1 MAEERM
7 GFQVWGDDPESDRY
21 GTRSKAFLPT
31 DWTDDLVN
39 KDYIKNKHMNSIS
52 EALLRLNS
60 RSDSFRFINYSE
72 LVDEVTQE
80 ETKYFKAFSLF
91 DSSAASF
98 SLKVVTIIKKWSD
111 TSYSKQEIVF
121 DSFGRIID
129 LGSGKFK
136 FGYRFKSGQLDFC
149 LPISQSDE
157 FTWFWSVRSLSDAK
171 VVHCVPGDSLFL
183 NVAGPN
189 SYTIQN
195 TGPGLVGPFF
205 VDHDSGE
212 SFIRNPVSEK
222 LRGNKYDPIKEES
235 YLEQK
240 RTRFT
245 EDVRFNNGVKNIHV
259 SLDGDSELRCTFN
272 PLSQPIPTGTS
283 SMSIVLEDIAES
295 GLGKPTLFYG
305 SVTPGTG
312 GFPGNKS
319 FNLDVS
325 SPYQVGEII
334 SVKNYGYRQVFGSG
348 VLDRMDFPVVVL
360 DSLGRRLTT
369 ILPHCSKRFIL
380 EGTIHLDEET
390 YFNANGGE
398 DGTTDT
404 VTVPAGSYPIWSPL

>member
-7 GFQVWGDDPESDRY
+7 GLQVWGDDPESDRY

-31 DWTDDLVN
+31 DWTDNLVH

-60 RSDSFRFINYSE
+60 RCDSFRFINYSE
-72 LVDEVTQE
+72 LVDEVTSE
-80 ETKYFKAFSLF
+80 ETKYFKAFSLN
-91 DSSAASF
+91 DSIALPF
-98 SLKVVTIIKKWSD
+98 SLKVVTIIKSWSA
-111 TSYSKQEIVF
+111 SNFIKQEIVF
-121 DSFGRIID
+121 DYLGRIID
-129 LGSGKFK
+129 LGSGKFT
-136 FGYRFKSGQLDFC
+136 FGYHFKAGLLNFC
-149 LPISQSDE
+149 LPISQSDD
-157 FTWFWSVRSLSDAK
+157 FTWYWSVRSLSDAK
-171 VVHCVPGDSLFL
+171 VVHCVPGDSLFV

-195 TGPGLVGPFF
+195 IGPGLVGPFF
-205 VDHDSGE
+205 VDHDSSE
-212 SFIRNPVSEK
+212 SFIRYPVSEK

-259 SLDGDSELRCTFN
+259 SLDGDGEFRCTFN
-272 PLSQPIPTGTS
+272 PLNQPIPTGTS
-283 SMSIVLEDIAES
+283 SMNIVLQEIADS
-295 GLGKPTLFYG
+295 GLGKPTEFFG
-305 SVTPGTG
+305 SVTPGTS
-312 GFPGNKS
+312 GFPGNSS

-325 SPYQVGEII
+325 SPYLVGEII
-334 SVKNYGYRQVFGSG
+334 SVKNYGYRREYDSG
-348 VLDRMDFPVVVL
+348 VLYRMDFPVVVL

-380 EGTIHLDEET
+380 EGAIHLDEET
-390 YFNANGGE
+390 SFKANGGE
-398 DGTTDT
+398 DGTTET
-404 VTVPAGSYPIWSPL
+404 VTVPAGNYPIWSPL

>member
-129 LGSGKFK
+129 LGSGKFT

-157 FTWFWSVRSLSDAK
+157 FTWFWAVRSLSDAK

-189 SYTIQN
+189 SYTIKN

-222 LRGNKYDPIKEES
+222 LRGNKYDPIKKES

-305 SVTPGTG
+305 SVTPGTS

-390 YFNANGGE
+390 VFNANGGE

-404 VTVPAGSYPIWSPL
+404 VTVPAGAYPIWSPL

>member
-1 MAEERM
+1 MAEERI

-31 DWTDDLVN
+31 DWTDDLVH

-60 RSDSFRFINYSE
+60 RCDSFRFINYSE
-72 LVDEVTQE
+72 LVDEVTSE
-80 ETKYFKAFSLF
+80 ETKYFKAFSLN
-91 DSSAASF
+91 DSLSFPF
-98 SLKVVTIIKKWSD
+98 SLKVVTIIKFWNETLSF
-111 TSYSKQEIVF
+111 SKQEIVF
-121 DSFGRIID
+121 DNFGRIID
-129 LGSGKFK
+129 LGSGKFN
-136 FGYRFKSGQLDFC
+136 FGYRVKAGQFDFC
-149 LPISQSDE
+149 LPISQSDD

-171 VVHCVPGDSLFL
+171 VVHCVPGDSLFV

-189 SYTIQN
+189 YYEIQN

-205 VDHDSGE
+205 VDHDSSE
-212 SFIRNPVSEK
+212 SFIRYPVIQE
-222 LRGNKYDPIKEES
+222 LRGNKFDSIKYES

-245 EDVRFNNGVKNIHV
+245 EDVRFNDGVKNIHV
-259 SLDGDSELRCTFN
+259 SLDGDSEFRCTFN
-272 PLSQPIPTGTS
+272 PLNQPIPTGTS
-283 SMSIVLEDIAES
+283 SMSQVLLDIADS

-305 SVTPGTG
+305 SITPGTS
-312 GFPGNKS
+312 GFPGNSS

-325 SPYQVGEII
+325 SPYKVGEII
-334 SVKNYGYRQVFGSG
+334 SVKNYGYRENNGDLIRQDN
-348 VLDRMDFPVVVL
+348 LVVVL

-380 EGTIHLDEET
+380 EGAIHLDEET
-390 YFNANGGE
+390 SFKANGGE
-398 DGTTDT
+398 DGTTET
-404 VTVPAGSYPIWSPL
+404 VTVPAGDYPIWSPL

>member
-305 SVTPGTG
+305 SVTPGTS

-404 VTVPAGSYPIWSPL
+404 VTVPAGAYPIWSPL

>member
-60 RSDSFRFINYSE
+60 RCDSFRFINYSE
-72 LVDEVTQE
+72 LVDEVTSE
-80 ETKYFKAFSLF
+80 ETKYFKAFSLY
-91 DSSAASF
+91 DSVALPF
-98 SLKVVTIIKKWSD
+98 SLKVVTIIKMWNA
-111 TSYSKQEIVF
+111 TSFFSKQEIVF
-121 DSFGRIID
+121 DRLGRIFD
-129 LGSGKFK
+129 LGSGRFN

-183 NVAGPN
+183 NVAGPD

-195 TGPGLVGPFF
+195 TGAGLVGPFF

-259 SLDGDSELRCTFN
+259 SLDGDSEFRCTFN
-272 PLSQPIPTGTS
+272 PLNQPTPTGNS
-283 SMSIVLEDIAES
+283 SMSQILEDIAES
-295 GLGKPTLFYG
+295 GLGKPTEFWG
-305 SVTPGTG
+305 SVTPGTS
-312 GFPGNKS
+312 GFPGNSS
-319 FNLDVS
+319 FILDVS
-325 SPYQVGEII
+325 SPYQIGEII
-334 SVKNYGYRQVFGSG
+334 SVKNFGSRRNG
-348 VLDRMDFPVVVL
+348 YGDVERVDHPVVVL
-360 DSLGRRLTT
+360 DSVGRRLTT
-369 ILPHCSKRFIL
+369 ILPRCSKRFIL
-380 EGTIHLDEET
+380 EGIIYLSEQTDF
-390 YFNANGGE
+390 YANGGE
-398 DGTTDT
+398 DGSTQT
-404 VTVPAGSYPIWSPL
+404 VTVPAGAYPIWSPL